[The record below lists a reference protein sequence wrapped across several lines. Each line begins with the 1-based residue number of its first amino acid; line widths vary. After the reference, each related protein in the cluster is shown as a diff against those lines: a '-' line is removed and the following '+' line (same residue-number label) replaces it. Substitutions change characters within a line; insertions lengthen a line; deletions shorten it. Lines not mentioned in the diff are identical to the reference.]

1 MRQKFSLVLFSILFS
16 WIAPAQ
22 DFGFVVSN
30 NWPLSNN
37 SNAPFPLAWT
47 GGINLTHWSHFDLN
61 LDGQMDLVLFEKNG
75 SRIIPFLNTGGNN
88 NTNYAYAPEYI
99 SKFPKFTNW
108 GFSRD
113 YNGDGKMDLFCHVSA
128 GIGVYKNVS
137 NPTDG
142 FKLEWMLNTPQ
153 LFTSYNGVNYIN
165 LYVSGSDI
173 PSIEDIDGDG
183 DLDILVE
190 GILGASLEYHK
201 NMSQEMFG
209 HSDSMIF
216 NNVTRCWGRFMESF
230 TNNSVTLD
238 TCLFGFATGG
248 NSRHAGSTLLAI
260 DLNGDGLRD
269 LLIGDVTFTNVVKLV
284 NGGSTQLAEMISQE
298 INFPANDVPV
308 DLTLFPGMFYLDV
321 DKDGLK
327 DLIVTPNSDNNS
339 ENFQSVWFY
348 KNTGSASVPNFTF
361 IKNNLIQDQMLDFG
375 EGAFPVLFDYNND
388 GLMDI
393 VVANHGYWQDIST
406 YQPRLALLENVGTA
420 TQPAFKLI
428 TRDYAGLSNYPL
440 PYGCIPTFGDMDG
453 DGDKDMI
460 VGDNNGNIH
469 LFTNTASVGN
479 PPVFVL
485 TSPLFQGINVN
496 SAAAP
501 VLVDIDRDGDLDL
514 LIGNFTGKISYY
526 RNDAGTFSLQTDNFG
541 GINVSGVFT
550 TYGSSVPFVYERNG
564 NYEMLVG
571 SQFGYI
577 HRYTNVE
584 NNLSGTFTLAD
595 TAFGNVLLGQRLAP
609 AMHDFNGDGWRDL
622 VVGNYAG
629 GLNLYIGIDPAT
641 ISIAEVSERTISVF
655 PNPAKDWLNV
665 SGTANSSLK
674 YALHDLYGRMI
685 DFGEIENGRISLSK
699 VHSGIYVLTILE
711 SDKTTFHRVIIE

>member
-1 MRQKFSLVLFSILFS
+1 MRHKIALILLSNLLTWISI
-16 WIAPAQ
+16 AQ

-30 NWPLSNN
+30 QWPVTNSSNT
-37 SNAPFPLAWT
+37 PFPLAWA

-75 SRIIPFLNTGGNN
+75 SRVMPLINTGGSN
-88 NTNYAYAPEYI
+88 NTNYQYAPEYI

-128 GIGVYKNVS
+128 GVGVYKNVS
-137 NPTDG
+137 NSTDG
-142 FKLEWMLNTPQ
+142 FKLEWMLSTPQ
-153 LFTSYNGVNYIN
+153 VFTSYNGVNYIN
-165 LYVSGSDI
+165 LYVSGADI

-183 DLDILVE
+183 DLDIIVE

-216 NNVTRCWGRFMESF
+216 NNETRCWGRFMESF
-230 TNNSVTLD
+230 TDNSVTLD

-260 DLNGDGLRD
+260 DLTGDGLRD

-298 INFPANDVPV
+298 TNFPANDVSV

-348 KNTGSASVPNFTF
+348 KNTGTASIPNFTF

-406 YQPRLALLENVGTA
+406 YQPRLALLENIGSA
-420 TQPAFKLI
+420 TNPAFKLI

-460 VGDNNGNIH
+460 IGDNNGNIH
-469 LFTNTASVGN
+469 LFTNTAAAGS

-496 SAAAP
+496 GAAAP

-514 LIGNFTGKISYY
+514 LIGNFTGKISYF
-526 RNDAGTFSLQTDNFG
+526 RNNGGSFALQTDYLG
-541 GINVSGVFT
+541 GINVSGAFT

-564 NYEMLVG
+564 MYEMLVG

-577 HRYTNVE
+577 HRYTNIDGHLGI
-584 NNLSGTFTLAD
+584 NFTLAD
-595 TAFGNVLLGQRLAP
+595 TAFGSALSGQRLAP
-609 AMHDFNGDGWRDL
+609 AMHDFNGDGWLDM

-629 GLNLYIGIDPAT
+629 GLNLYVGIDPAT
-641 ISIAEVSERTISVF
+641 ISIHEDSEERIMVY
-655 PNPAKDWLNV
+655 PNPAKDWLQV
-665 SGTANSSLK
+665 KGLTQTTAHYTVLDLSGRVIQSGEVEQGKIQLSSISAGIYLLIIQEKGNSS
-674 YALHDLYGRMI
+674 HH
-685 DFGEIENGRISLSK
+685 RI
-699 VHSGIYVLTILE
+699 VLE
-711 SDKTTFHRVIIE
+711 

>member
-1 MRQKFSLVLFSILFS
+1 MRQKIALILLSNLFIWNSY
-16 WIAPAQ
+16 AQ
-22 DFGFVVSN
+22 DFGFMVSN
-30 NWPLSNN
+30 TWPVTNN
-37 SNAPFPLAWT
+37 SNAPFPLAWA

-75 SRIIPFLNTGGNN
+75 SRIIPLINTGGSN
-88 NTNYAYAPEYI
+88 NTNYQYAPEYI

-128 GIGVYKNVS
+128 GVGVYKNVS
-137 NPTDG
+137 NFIDG
-142 FKLEWMLNTPQ
+142 FKLVWVLNTPQ

-165 LYVSGSDI
+165 LYVSGADI

-201 NMSQEMFG
+201 NMSQELYG
-209 HSDSMIF
+209 HSDSLIF

-230 TNNSVTLD
+230 TDNSVTLD

-248 NSRHAGSTLLAI
+248 NNRHAGSTLLAI
-260 DLNGDGLRD
+260 DLTGDGLRD

-298 INFPANDVPV
+298 TNFPANDVPV

-339 ENFQSVWFY
+339 ENFHSVWFY
-348 KNTGSASVPNFTF
+348 KNTGTASVPNFTF

-406 YQPRLALLENVGTA
+406 YLPRLALLENIGTA

-428 TRDYAGLSNYPL
+428 NRDYAGLSNYPL
-440 PYGCIPTFGDMDG
+440 PYGCIPTFGDIDG

-460 VGDNNGNIH
+460 IGDNNGNIH

-541 GINVSGVFT
+541 GVNVSGVFT

-564 NYEMLVG
+564 AYEMLVG

-577 HRYTNVE
+577 HRYTNIDG
-584 NNLSGTFTLAD
+584 NLNGNFTLAD
-595 TAFGNVLLGQRLAP
+595 TAFGNVLFGQRLAP

-629 GLNLYIGIDPAT
+629 GLNLYVGIDPAT
-641 ISIAEVSERTISVF
+641 ISIDEQVEESVFVF
-655 PNPAKDWLNV
+655 PNPTKVWLQV
-665 SGTANSSLK
+665 KGLKQITAQ
-674 YALHDLYGRMI
+674 YEVHDFSGRMI
-685 DFGEIENGRISLSK
+685 QTGVVEQGKIQLSSISSGVYLLIIQEEGNSTHHRIVIE
-699 VHSGIYVLTILE
+699 
-711 SDKTTFHRVIIE
+711 